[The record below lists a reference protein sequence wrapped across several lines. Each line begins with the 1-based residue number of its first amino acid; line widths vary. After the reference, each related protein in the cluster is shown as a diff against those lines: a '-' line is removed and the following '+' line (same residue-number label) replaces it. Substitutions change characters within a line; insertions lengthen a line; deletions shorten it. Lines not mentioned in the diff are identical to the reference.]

1 MLIIIYLFI
10 CVEGQGHGNRTPRTT
25 ATLPTAPPN
34 EANIIPRL
42 FLSPMSSDLAE
53 AIAGHA
59 GGTPSKRGIP
69 AGGWPDSGQKRAKTA
84 ASPHH
89 AGDPPV
95 PPPPPKQRWDLASD
109 ATSHASASQGQGWQF
124 TPYAGPHGGPGAGSQ
139 CNSGNHFREA
149 DGAQQPNPALSSTA
163 ATSVPAHMQ
172 GSLLPHSNE
181 SYRQMYGQ
189 CAYPPRTVP
198 SKEEIAAAVPPN
210 ASSVFHVL
218 DRRIDLDEVTRGD
231 QGGSLYG
238 LLRAWVQD
246 DPSRRILGQPAAG
259 PVACITPTHVDGGGS
274 PDREGQGESEGVATD
289 GGRSRGRGGG
299 SGGGTQLGLV
309 DVLGALSE
317 MSVGD
322 GEGDGEEGTE
332 AVEDLAMEHVAWAKE
347 IRRKVKI
354 RDQAAIEQARRSL
367 KDRYGLN
374 NLS

>member
-1 MLIIIYLFI
+1 M
-10 CVEGQGHGNRTPRTT
+10 
-25 ATLPTAPPN
+25 
-34 EANIIPRL
+34 
-42 FLSPMSSDLAE
+42 
-53 AIAGHA
+53 
-59 GGTPSKRGIP
+59 
-69 AGGWPDSGQKRAKTA
+69 
-84 ASPHH
+84 
-89 AGDPPV
+89 
-95 PPPPPKQRWDLASD
+95 
-109 ATSHASASQGQGWQF
+109 
-124 TPYAGPHGGPGAGSQ
+124 
-139 CNSGNHFREA
+139 
-149 DGAQQPNPALSSTA
+149 
-163 ATSVPAHMQ
+163 
-172 GSLLPHSNE
+172 
-181 SYRQMYGQ
+181 
-189 CAYPPRTVP
+189 
-198 SKEEIAAAVPPN
+198 
-210 ASSVFHVL
+210 
-218 DRRIDLDEVTRGD
+218 
-231 QGGSLYG
+231 
-238 LLRAWVQD
+238 QD

-367 KDRYGLN
+367 KNRYGLN